1 MVLDTESLKRLA
13 QTLLELIE
21 EFGKVSGYQPTHCLT
36 QGVIANE
43 VLLHLGLVPAV
54 HRLQGTEQGPPARLD
69 LGGAHFHQLTNG
81 RDDLAEAKEAA

>member
-21 EFGKVSGYQPTHCLT
+21 EFGKVSVYQPTHCLT

-43 VLLHLGLVPAV
+43 VLLHL
-54 HRLQGTEQGPPARLD
+54 
-69 LGGAHFHQLTNG
+69 
-81 RDDLAEAKEAA
+81 